1 MYEAAAIGLGSLISV
16 MLSMN
21 SGLERSLG
29 QVRSLLVIHIVG
41 MLLVSAILAFRR
53 ERPILK
59 SGLPWFYYGAGA
71 MGVLLTFLNNWAIGA
86 LGVTITLT
94 LGILGQLSASALIDQ
109 FGLLGMVKRPFK
121 IGKLAG
127 LALVLA
133 GVFVMTLGKA
143 A

>member
-59 SGLPWFYYGAGA
+59 SGMPWFYYGAGA
-71 MGVLLTFLNNWAIGA
+71 KGVLLTFLNNWAIGA

>member
-1 MYEAAAIGLGSLISV
+1 MYQAAAIGLGSLISI

-29 QVRSLLVIHIVG
+29 QVRSLLIIHIVG
-41 MLLVSAILAFRR
+41 MLLVSAILAIRR
-53 ERPILK
+53 ERPLLK

-94 LGILGQLSASALIDQ
+94 LGILGQLSASALIDH
-109 FGLLGMVKRPFK
+109 FGLLGMVKRPLK
-121 IGKLAG
+121 PGKFAG

-133 GVFVMTLGKA
+133 GVFVMTLGKGV
-143 A
+143 

>member
-1 MYEAAAIGLGSLISV
+1 MYEAAAIGLGSLISI

-21 SGLERSLG
+21 SGLERALG
-29 QVRSLLVIHIVG
+29 QVRSLLIIHIVG

-53 ERPILK
+53 ERPQLK

-94 LGILGQLSASALIDQ
+94 LGILGQLSASALIDHL
-109 FGLLGMVKRPFK
+109 GLLGMVKRPFK
-121 IGKLAG
+121 PGKLAG

-133 GVFVMTLGKA
+133 GVFVMTLGKGV
-143 A
+143 